1 MLLGFYEVEIS
12 SNEFRFEFSKR
23 RKMRGLMHEIE
34 REKRDI
40 LCLYIE
46 IISKIPY
53 KKIKFKIAFKLFYF
67 EMD

>member
-1 MLLGFYEVEIS
+1 
-12 SNEFRFEFSKR
+12 
-23 RKMRGLMHEIE
+23 MRGLMHEIE